1 MIEVQTLLAQKGVKG
16 SHRGMESEE
25 DQQFLWTEDD
35 RIDFQSASG
44 EPHGR
49 HLGAD
54 DTFCVPDLARDVEG
68 AGSLR

>member
-1 MIEVQTLLAQKGVKG
+1 
-16 SHRGMESEE
+16 MESAE

-35 RIDFQSASG
+35 RMDFQSTSG

-54 DTFCVPDLARDVEG
+54 DMFCALDLASDVEG

>member
-1 MIEVQTLLAQKGVKG
+1 
-16 SHRGMESEE
+16 MESAE
-25 DQQFLWTEDD
+25 DQQFLSTEDD
-35 RIDFQSASG
+35 RMDFQSTSG

-54 DTFCVPDLARDVEG
+54 DTFFAPDLASDVEG

>member
-1 MIEVQTLLAQKGVKG
+1 
-16 SHRGMESEE
+16 MESAE

-35 RIDFQSASG
+35 RMDFQSTSG

-54 DTFCVPDLARDVEG
+54 DTFCALDLASDVEG

>member
-1 MIEVQTLLAQKGVKG
+1 
-16 SHRGMESEE
+16 MESAE

-35 RIDFQSASG
+35 RMDFQSTCG
-44 EPHGR
+44 ESHGR

-54 DTFCVPDLARDVEG
+54 DTLCVPDLAGDVEG